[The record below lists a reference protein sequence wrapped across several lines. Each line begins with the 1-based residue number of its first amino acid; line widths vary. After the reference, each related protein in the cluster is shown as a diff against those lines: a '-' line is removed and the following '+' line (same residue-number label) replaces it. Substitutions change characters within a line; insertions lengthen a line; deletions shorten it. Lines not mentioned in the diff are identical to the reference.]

1 MSAADVPTSGSTAF
15 ITDGH
20 FALAQDGVITEIMP
34 INDFAPALN
43 GAARYNMS
51 NALGAILLMH
61 RMGADVEA
69 IRQGLL
75 SFESTASDNPGRGN
89 FMDVG
94 GVKVVIDFAHNPHG
108 MSALTT
114 ALSSVPAKRRLY
126 MCGQGGDR
134 SDADIYKLV
143 EVIRNAEPDAIIVR
157 DMPSKLRGRQ
167 PGEVP
172 ALIHRYLADMNYPKD
187 QTDNADTEVE
197 AVQKAFEWA
206 QPGDLLVLLIY
217 EKREK
222 PLGLIEKLRAENWQP
237 GDAVVDAIKI

>member
-1 MSAADVPTSGSTAF
+1 M
-15 ITDGH
+15 
-20 FALAQDGVITEIMP
+20 
-34 INDFAPALN
+34 
-43 GAARYNMS
+43 
-51 NALGAILLMH
+51 
-61 RMGADVEA
+61 
-69 IRQGLL
+69 
-75 SFESTASDNPGRGN
+75 
-89 FMDVG
+89 
-94 GVKVVIDFAHNPHG
+94 
-108 MSALTT
+108 
-114 ALSSVPAKRRLY
+114 
-126 MCGQGGDR
+126 
-134 SDADIYKLV
+134 V

-172 ALIHRYLADMNYPKD
+172 ALIRRYLADMNYPKD
-187 QTDNADTEVE
+187 QIDEADTEVE